1 MKAHLDGFCFMKRF
15 SPPTQFDISP
25 DSSDSAPEVALPA
38 IQRREE
44 ASGKDSGRL
53 VTKRLIGIASVG
65 CLLGAVFAVWWMR
78 TAVKENVAPD
88 PVAVV
93 TAPAREAIDPTVR
106 SSPDVLA
113 DQLDVIELGV
123 VKITSKGPGTDTT
136 LGSGFVVDPAGLV
149 ATNYHVMAEAT
160 AAEAVFK
167 DGRSY
172 RISGYA
178 AVDVDHD
185 LAIVKLDSVPVDL
198 KVLQLQYDNDPRQLS
213 PVVAIGHPHGNVFSP
228 FDGIVSRIVSTSE
241 LPQHSQRF
249 LRDYLRSNAD
259 HRWIQHTAQ
268 ISAGNSG
275 GPLLNRQGEVIGVN
289 TWVDREAELSYALHA
304 RYVRNLCEAASADV
318 TPLKEHARQRVV
330 VREMLAQLNAGSLE
344 TLAEDCA
351 KMKWLPQSDAD
362 YGKLQQLAWAIA
374 MVRLPNT
381 LLDQGG
387 LTEAERERLIAT
399 ADRVIAQLR
408 ERRWDGV
415 GHVTILNEYASKHI
429 HRSMAGVMFF
439 GTVERTVTGEGGTRG
454 LLMQLA
460 GTEQM
465 LFLPLDGSLFD
476 AEPGTTCLVLG
487 VNYDGKV
494 VRYGENPLRL
504 ITAPVIASRSFVP
517 LP

>member
-1 MKAHLDGFCFMKRF
+1 MKRY
-15 SPPTQFDISP
+15 SRPSQFDTSP
-25 DSSDSAPEVALPA
+25 DPGRQIPDVDLPA
-38 IQRREE
+38 IQQRDEVPVKSS
-44 ASGKDSGRL
+44 AKWW
-53 VTKRLIGIASVG
+53 IGIASIAL
-65 CLLGAVFAVWWMR
+65 LLGVVLIVWLVRLSSREKIAQMPAAVA
-78 TAVKENVAPD
+78 AAGKVADETLASALPD
-88 PVAVV
+88 Q
-93 TAPAREAIDPTVR
+93 
-106 SSPDVLA
+106 LA
-113 DQLDVIELGV
+113 DKLNVIELGV
-123 VKITSKGPGTDTT
+123 VKITSVGPGTDAT
-136 LGSGFVVDPAGLV
+136 LGSGFVVDSTGLV

-172 RISGYA
+172 RIAGYA
-178 AVDVDHD
+178 AVDVAHD
-185 LAIVKLDSVPVDL
+185 LAIVKLDSAPLDL
-198 KVLQLQYDNDPRQLS
+198 KVLQLQYDNDPRRLS

-241 LPQHSQRF
+241 LPVHSQRF
-249 LRDYLRSNAD
+249 LRKYLQSNAD

-275 GPLLNRQGEVIGVN
+275 GPLLNQQGEVIGVN

-304 RYVRNLCEAASADV
+304 RYVRNLCESASADV
-318 TPLKEHARQRVV
+318 TPLKRHARQDVV
-330 VREMLAQLNAGSLE
+330 VREMLAQLDADSLDE
-344 TLAEDCA
+344 LARTCA
-351 KMKWLPQSDAD
+351 EMKWLPQSDAD
-362 YGKLQQLAWAIA
+362 YRKLQQLAWAIA

-387 LTEAERERLIAT
+387 LAEAERERLIAT

-415 GHVTILNEYASKHI
+415 GHVTILNEYAIKHI
-429 HRSMAGVMFF
+429 QRPTAGVMFF
-439 GTVERTVTGEGGTRG
+439 GTVERTVTGEAGTRG
-454 LLMQLA
+454 LLMELA

-465 LFLPLDGSLFD
+465 LFLPLDGSLFT

-487 VNYDGKV
+487 VNYDGQV

-504 ITAPVIASRSFVP
+504 ISAPVIASRTLIA